1 MMHTVAVGLASL
13 AVGCSGASTG
23 DGGAG
28 GAGVPSVGASMFD
41 APSGAA
47 TPGSIYG
54 VWGGTLVQGD
64 LAFDTRMK
72 LASGSVTVASRCTR
86 TSDGARSGIVGV
98 TAAARITADAMDVLE
113 SKSDTK
119 DDGVL
124 KCTVNVTPRQL
135 PRCAAGQ
142 PAGFERGCFKLDGTT
157 LVEFGTNGLDKL
169 ELTKLSD

>member
-1 MMHTVAVGLASL
+1 MAAVVVSL
-13 AVGCSGASTG
+13 AVGCSGTSTG

-28 GAGVPSVGASMFD
+28 GVGVPAVGASMFE

-64 LAFDTRMK
+64 LSFDTRMR
-72 LASGSVTVASRCTR
+72 LASGSVTVASRCSR
-86 TSDGARSGIVGV
+86 SSDGARSGIVGV
-98 TAAARITADAMDVLE
+98 TAAARINADAMEILE

-124 KCTVNVTPRQL
+124 RCSVNVAPQNL
-135 PRCAAGQ
+135 ARCAAGQ
-142 PAGFERGCFKLDGTT
+142 PAGFERGCFTLDGTK
-157 LVEFGTNGLDKL
+157 LVEFASNGLDKL

>member
-1 MMHTVAVGLASL
+1 MVHTVAVGLASL
-13 AVGCSGASTG
+13 AMGCSGASSG

-28 GAGVPSVGASMFD
+28 ADGVPAAGAAMFE

-64 LAFDTRMK
+64 LAFDTRMRF
-72 LASGSVTVASRCTR
+72 ASGSVTVASRCTR

-98 TAAARITADAMDVLE
+98 TAAARITADSMQILE
-113 SKSDTK
+113 TKSDTK

-124 KCTVNVTPRQL
+124 KCSVGVTPLQL
-135 PRCAAGQ
+135 GRCAADQ
-142 PAGFERGCFKLDGTT
+142 PAGFERGCFKLDGTK

>member
-1 MMHTVAVGLASL
+1 MVHTLGAGLACL

-28 GAGVPSVGASMFD
+28 GGGVPAVGASMFE

-72 LASGSVTVASRCTR
+72 LASSTVTVASRCTR
-86 TSDGARSGIVGV
+86 TTDGARSPIVGV
-98 TAAARITADAMDVLE
+98 TSAARITADSMQILE
-113 SKSDTK
+113 TKSDTT

-124 KCTVNVTPRQL
+124 KCTVGTTPLQL
-135 PRCAAGQ
+135 ARCGADQ
-142 PAGFERGCFKLDGTT
+142 PAGFERGCFKLDGTK